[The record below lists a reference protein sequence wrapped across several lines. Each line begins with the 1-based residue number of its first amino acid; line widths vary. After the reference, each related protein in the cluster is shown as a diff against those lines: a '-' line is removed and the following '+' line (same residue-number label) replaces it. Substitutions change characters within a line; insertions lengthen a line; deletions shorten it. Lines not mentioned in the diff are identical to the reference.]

1 MGDKEVKGVV
11 DPLYRDDLSEL
22 YNKRFYRNIG
32 KFIQA
37 EQIIFSIFDIDDF
50 KYVNDVY
57 GHHTGDRIIGQVGRT
72 VSMMLEKSELGIRFG
87 GDEFIIIFTQ
97 SNLGKA
103 LEKLEAIR
111 NSIKNNLLEIESRMP
126 DITCSF
132 GVASGAL
139 REIDQLMK
147 KADRALYGAKASGKD
162 NITVFRNNMQEKR
175 YMPVDIE
182 RKVKNEMAGSRNVI
196 VKGGF
201 STGKTFLIQNLKNN
215 FRNYH
220 YYNLDLHYPGTLE
233 QPFLITINPAALY
246 KDKVKNLLLKS
257 IYEDFKPAEFR
268 LSNFDKS
275 SVIELFNMYEKEST
289 LFSVNFVDLVTSG
302 NPGVLK
308 RIFAADSLFDLSP
321 VFNDNISVILSM
333 MDSEIIEFLNDV
345 HCLGLR
351 FTQKE
356 AESKGLSQ
364 KVKFLTDLMLLS
376 RRNNSYSYTY
386 TPVYFNNNNVS
397 AADKAGNDYGYIFKT
412 AEKLNNVI
420 NNSDREN
427 AELAEFLI
435 DYGDLHYGEYVLK
448 RIPMKSDKI
457 VKLNVCLMMEKHSL
471 PEAYNLLKNIDSD
484 KTREELKLRLDAK
497 SGKDIV
503 IENPRTPI
511 EKLLCLYQAIKHNEQ
526 EEVRRILEIIDAD
539 ELDDSQKNSYYHIL
553 CGHMTATHQFDRA
566 MDCLNKASRI
576 SRDNHFIASYGKI
589 LMNKGLIYLA
599 VNRPQR
605 ALNYLKRS
613 LNIIRLTGFADSLIS
628 VKFNIAVIYTGL
640 GNFNKALQIY
650 SEMLTNEILAGNFY
664 YRAIILHNMA
674 EIHLRS
680 WDMEEAR
687 RLSMRAEELM
697 DECGRQ
703 IPVSMKIQKSKIAA
717 IVSGNYN
724 KLDKD
729 DNTDI
734 IDKVDI
740 DILELLSRS
749 NEISDS
755 SIKKFFAGL
764 REKHNYDELPEQ
776 FVFAALALKER
787 KNIKHYLLK
796 EALELT
802 GKKSYLRSSQ
812 IRKIMEEK

>member
-1 MGDKEVKGVV
+1 
-11 DPLYRDDLSEL
+11 YRDDLSEL

-32 KFIQA
+32 KFIQR
-37 EQIIFSIFDIDDF
+37 EQIVFSIFDIDDF

-72 VSMMLEKSELGIRFG
+72 VSMILEKSEVGIRFG
-87 GDEFIIIFTQ
+87 GDEFIIIFTEGNTQ
-97 SNLGKA
+97 DALG
-103 LEKLEAIR
+103 KLEAIR
-111 NSIKNNLLEIESRMP
+111 NNIKNNLLGIESRMP

-139 REIDQLMK
+139 RNIDELMK

-162 NITVFRNNMQEKR
+162 NITVFRENMKEKR

-196 VKGGF
+196 VRGGF
-201 STGKTFLIQNLKNN
+201 SSGKTFLIQNLKKN

-220 YYNLDLHYPGTLE
+220 YYNLDLHYPGKLKP
-233 QPFLITINPAALY
+233 PFLITINPAVVY
-246 KDKVKNLLLKS
+246 KDRMKNLLLKS

-268 LSNFDKS
+268 LSNFNKS
-275 SVIELFNMYEKEST
+275 SVIELFNMYEREST
-289 LFSVNFVDLVTSG
+289 LFSVNFIDLVTSG
-302 NPGVLK
+302 NPGILK
-308 RIFAADSLFDLSP
+308 RMFSADSLFDLSP
-321 VFNDNISVILSM
+321 VFNNNISVILSM
-333 MDSEIIEFLNDV
+333 MDREIIESLNDV

-351 FTQKE
+351 FNVKE
-356 AESKGLSQ
+356 AQRKGLSE
-364 KVKFLTDLMLLS
+364 KVEFLTELMLLDK
-376 RRNNSYSYTY
+376 RNNSYSYTY
-386 TPVYFNNNNVS
+386 TPVYFNNNLS
-397 AADKAGNDYGYIFKT
+397 AADNTGNNYGYIFKT

-427 AELAEFLI
+427 ADLAEFLI

-448 RIPMKSDKI
+448 RIPVKSDRI
-457 VKLNVCLMMEKHSL
+457 VKLNICLMMEKHSL
-471 PEAYNLLKNIDSD
+471 PEAYDLLESISSD
-484 KTREELKLRLDAK
+484 KAREELRLRLDAK

-503 IENPRTPI
+503 IENPLTPI
-511 EKLLCLYQAIKHNEQ
+511 EKLLCLYQAIKHNKKEAI
-526 EEVRRILEIIDAD
+526 RRILESIDVE

-553 CGHMTATHQFDRA
+553 CGHMTATHQFEKA
-566 MDCLNKASRI
+566 MDCLNKASHI
-576 SRDNHFIASYGKI
+576 SRENHFIASYGKI

-640 GNFNKALQIY
+640 GNFNRALQIY
-650 SEMLTNEILAGNFY
+650 SEMLTNEILAANLY

-680 WDMEEAR
+680 RDMEEAR

-697 DECGRQ
+697 DKCGRQ
-703 IPVSMKIQKSKIAA
+703 MPVSMKIQKSKIAA
-717 IVSGNYN
+717 IVSGEYN

-734 IDKVDI
+734 IDRVDI

-755 SIKKFFAGL
+755 SIIKFFAGL
-764 REKHNYDELPEQ
+764 KEKHNYDELPEQ

-787 KNIKHYLLK
+787 KKIRHYLLK

-802 GKKSYLRSSQ
+802 GKKSYLRSRQ
-812 IRKIMEEK
+812 IKKIMEEK